1 MFVTTFWNK
10 KSFLIKS
17 EWFWSKKILFEKK
30 TARYSEYFG
39 EYMWLKHGSGKA
51 GVGFSSSWG
60 SEYC

>member
-1 MFVTTFWNK
+1 MNDFDPK
-10 KSFLIKS
+10 KYFLK
-17 EWFWSKKILFEKK
+17 KK

-39 EYMWLKHGSGKA
+39 EYMWLKHRSGKA